1 MPQAATVSE
10 NNKRIAKNT
19 LMLYVKMGVTM
30 LVSLYTSRVVLEFL
44 GIEDYGI
51 YNVVGGFVAL
61 FSLISGALSVSISRF
76 FTFELGRGNQ
86 DELRRI
92 FSSAL
97 VIQIVLGALLFI
109 LISTVG
115 IWFVSNKLVIPP
127 ERLGAAQI
135 VLFLSGVSFFISLI
149 SVPYNA
155 AIIAHERMKAFA
167 FVGIFEAILKLFVAY
182 SLVLT
187 PFDKLIVYGVLTVV
201 SSLIIR
207 SMYAV
212 YCKKHFSECSFRF
225 CWDKRLFQKM
235 FSFAGWAFLG
245 NGSFVLKTQGVNI
258 VINMFYGAAVNA
270 AFGITSQVTAAVT
283 SFVSNFMQ
291 AVNPQITK
299 NFSSGKLPEMH
310 SLILRSSRFSFFL
323 MLLLCLPVIKGT
335 DFILSTWLVEVPEH
349 TANFVRLS
357 FVFCLIDCL
366 VLPVMFG
373 LLAEGN
379 IRNYEI
385 FLGITNT
392 LNLPLSYFALH
403 VGFPPESVFVIAIII
418 GVVVAAGRV
427 WLARSAFSLSS
438 RKFLTNVL
446 LPSTFVCTGSS
457 IFAWV
462 LNIPVE
468 NEILKFI
475 FQSGLIVVVTG
486 VLVVYFGLNREE
498 RELSRFYFSKIT
510 RGLL

>member
-1 MPQAATVSE
+1 MPKAATVSE

-167 FVGIFEAILKLFVAY
+167 FVGIFEAILKLLVA
-182 SLVLT
+182 
-187 PFDKLIVYGVLTVV
+187 
-201 SSLIIR
+201 
-207 SMYAV
+207 YAV

-357 FVFCLIDCL
+357 FIFCLIDCL

-403 VGFPPESVFVIAIII
+403 VGFPSESVFVIAIII